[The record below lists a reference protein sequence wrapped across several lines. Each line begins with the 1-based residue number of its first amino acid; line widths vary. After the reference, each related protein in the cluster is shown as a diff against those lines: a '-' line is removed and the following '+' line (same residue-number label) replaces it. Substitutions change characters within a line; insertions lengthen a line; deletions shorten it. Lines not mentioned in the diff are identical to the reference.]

1 MKNTKMSGLVTIVLA
16 IFAGSLAHAQ
26 LIYSPGPVID
36 APFTAMKAD
45 TAFVNNT
52 LLNLGSVN
60 AVPDGDGTILA
71 FNYAGLS
78 FNAIPNLGS
87 SPSDLQVGAGFFADV
102 IFLGK
107 DSADNN
113 TFGSESTLLGVGNQ
127 ALFPTYGPASTNSW
141 TISAAAATDLIFWH
155 QDNSMGGIKY
165 DMSDILAFT
174 TFTASDVNYTY
185 YIFGIDDRR
194 TSLQD
199 FDDGVFGV
207 RLNNQPI
214 GIEAV
219 PEPST
224 FGLIGGAALL
234 GIVSYRRL
242 KQKAV
247 AVA

>member
-1 MKNTKMSGLVTIVLA
+1 MKNTKMLGLVSIVLA

-26 LIYSPGPVID
+26 LIYTPGPAVVSS
-36 APFTAMKAD
+36 FSAMKAD
-45 TAFVNNT
+45 APFVANT

-60 AVPDGDGTILA
+60 AVPDGDGAILA

-87 SPSDLQVGAGFFADV
+87 NPSDIQVGAGFFADV

-107 DSADNN
+107 DSADDN
-113 TFGSESTLLGVGNQ
+113 TFGSEATLLGVGNQ
-127 ALFPTYGPASTNSW
+127 ALFPTYGAGSNNTW
-141 TISAAAATDLIFWH
+141 HITAAVATDLIFWH
-155 QDNSMGGIKY
+155 QDNSMGGAKFS
-165 DMSDILAFT
+165 MSDTLAFT
-174 TFTASDVNYTY
+174 TFTASDIDYTY

-207 RLNNQPI
+207 RLNNQPV
-214 GIEAV
+214 GIEPV

-224 FGLIGGAALL
+224 YGLIGAAALI
-234 GIVSYRRL
+234 GIVAYRRT

-247 AVA
+247 AVC